1 MKKIITILLFTSI
14 LFSQSNQQSEIL
26 SETPLYP
33 LPENM
38 TFEEYQDMNR
48 RMSIGV
54 GLAFIPIPGIVHR
67 YAGEKELSKKL
78 SYVSIGGLISLIGS
92 MSGNEKKEEWSDSDY
107 EILIMNQGLESET
120 RFEKIP
126 IEIISGD
133 SIIYRLNQVYEKVT
147 YSGGSP
153 ALAAIGFIA
162 IFGSYYYDVFHGLK
176 VIHDKRE
183 AVRYKYGKQLKFSFR
198 PSYDVYAS
206 KAKLNLDINF

>member
-78 SYVSIGGLISLIGS
+78 SYASIGGLISLIGS

-126 IEIISGD
+126 IEIIGGD
-133 SIIYRLNQVYEKVT
+133 SIRYRLNQVYEKVT

>member
-38 TFEEYQDMNR
+38 KFEEYQDMNR

-126 IEIISGD
+126 IEIIGGD
-133 SIIYRLNQVYEKVT
+133 SIRYRLNQVYEKVT

>member
-33 LPENM
+33 IPESM

-67 YAGEKELSKKL
+67 YAGEKELAKKL
-78 SYVSIGGLISLIGS
+78 SYVSIGGLISIIGS
-92 MSGNEKKEEWSDSDY
+92 MSGNEKKEEWNDSDY

-126 IEIISGD
+126 IEIIGVD
-133 SIIYRLNQVYEKVT
+133 SIRYRLNQVYEKVT

-183 AVRYKYGKQLKFSFR
+183 AVRFKYGKQLKFSFR

>member
-14 LFSQSNQQSEIL
+14 LFSQSNQQNEIL

-33 LPENM
+33 VPEGM

-48 RMSIGV
+48 RMAIGF
-54 GLAFIPIPGIVHR
+54 GLAFIPFPGIVHR

-78 SYVSIGGLISLIGS
+78 SYVSIGGLISLITS

-126 IEIISGD
+126 IEIIGVD
-133 SIIYRLNQVYEKVT
+133 SIRYRLNQVYEKVT